1 MTNINKIK
9 GLVSIGIPT
18 YNRPEQL
25 RYILKIVTNQ
35 IYRNLEIIISD
46 NASPGNDVK
55 EVVDFFLKNDSRIKY
70 YRQNQ
75 NIGILKNFDFV
86 LKQSVGEYFTFISD
100 DDWRA
105 PEFIETLVNL
115 LEINKGYNWAFCDYH
130 EVYEDGNFADGYP
143 FTHLPFFRNFRS
155 SFRIVRT
162 VSHYWQSQVN
172 GKCNL
177 FYSLFRKETLEKFDI
192 ENLSYCFTYL
202 GVDNL
207 LVFKLLENEPIVL
220 SHEVL
225 CTITCKNQKHYLDDN
240 ANNRENIFG
249 KFYFFVKNFLI
260 DYKLYIKNSNYLD
273 QILLFSCLLFP
284 KLLNELVGIFLK
296 KYFPNYFKVENDTIK
311 YFNKLSSDDYAE
323 NRKKLEL
330 NNVTLVS
337 VDTRDTEEALQA
349 LLYSSKDINFGS
361 IKLLSNYTPFCKDK
375 RIQFFRIPKFKNI
388 DEWCYFIMY
397 ELYKFIDTE
406 FILLIH
412 ADGFVVNPSS
422 WRDQFLDYDYIGS
435 PWPIPKDNYS
445 YRDNNGNLIR
455 VGNSVSIRSKKILEL
470 PTKLSIPWVADHGF
484 FNEDGLLCCTNRHLL
499 EANGIRFAPLDV
511 AKFFGHEKMIPEVK
525 NIIPFVFHKWDGTNS
540 IYPKF
545 LKRITIQYLLKD
557 KLKRILFK
565 V

>member
-1 MTNINKIK
+1 MKSNKIN

-18 YNRPEQL
+18 YKRPEQL
-25 RYILKIVTNQ
+25 RNILTIVTNQ
-35 IYRNLEIIISD
+35 SYANLEIIISD

-55 EVVDFFLKNDSRIKY
+55 EVVDSFLKNDTRIKY
-70 YRQNQ
+70 FKQNQ

-86 LKQSVGEYFTFISD
+86 LKESVGEYFTFISD

-115 LEINKGYNWAFCDYH
+115 LEINKGYHWAFCDYH
-130 EVYEDGNFADGYP
+130 EVYEDGNFAEGYP
-143 FTHLPFFRNFRS
+143 YTHIPYFKQFNS
-155 SFRIVRT
+155 KFRILRT
-162 VSHYWQSQVN
+162 ISHYWQNQKN
-172 GKCNL
+172 GKSIL
-177 FYSLFRKETLEKFDI
+177 FHALMKKSFLDSFNF
-192 ENLSYCFTYL
+192 ENLSFGFTYL
-202 GVDNL
+202 GLDNL
-207 LVFKLLENEPIVL
+207 LVFKLLEKEPIL
-220 SHEVL
+220 ITHEAL
-225 CTITCKNQKHYLDDN
+225 CTITCKNQKHYLDSSTTKS
-240 ANNRENIFG
+240 RENILV
-249 KFYFFVKNFLI
+249 KFYSFLKAFLI
-260 DYKLYIKNSNYLD
+260 DYRLYIKNSIYID

-284 KLLNELVGIFLK
+284 KLLNELVDNFLK
-296 KYFPNYFKVENDTIK
+296 KYFPIYCKNEKDSIK
-311 YFNKLSSDDYAE
+311 YFNRLSLQNCAE
-323 NRKKLEL
+323 NRQKLKL
-330 NNVTLVS
+330 KNVTLVS

-349 LLYSSKDINFGS
+349 LLYSSKDIEFGS

-375 RIQFFRIPKFKNI
+375 RIHFSRIPKFKNI

-397 ELYKFIDTE
+397 ELYKYIETE

-470 PTKLSIPWVADHGF
+470 PSKLSIPWVADHGF

-499 EANGIRFAPLDV
+499 EANGIRFAPLEV
-511 AKFFGHEKMIPEVK
+511 AKFFGHEKMIPEIK

-545 LKRITIQYLLKD
+545 LKRITFQYLLKD